1 MDLDHGYSKYGMR
14 SFCRK
19 DQCLW
24 CFRVTQESYAS
35 LKTIQQ
41 IWNCVKSWKSLCSS
55 QTFSWH
61 CICIRNNTHWQI
73 YPEQPPTVTP
83 TNRVACSWKNLVTYL
98 PVSTNPVATSFVGV
112 SQIAFSTWTDS
123 AVGNWYVPTTS
134 MFFSCW
140 KGKWRSGLSWHR
152 FKSWRD
158 FDSFCVGKCLWAF
171 RITSLKFEFWGEKW
185 YFGSPSIVIGA

>member
-1 MDLDHGYSKYGMR
+1 MSKVERAYAPR
-14 SFCRK
+14 RLSVDIAFV
-19 DQCLW
+19 
-24 CFRVTQESYAS
+24 FVT
-35 LKTIQQ
+35 IH
-41 IWNCVKSWKSLCSS
+41 IINVMLCSADK
-55 QTFSWH
+55 
-61 CICIRNNTHWQI
+61 
-73 YPEQPPTVTP
+73 PEQPPTVTP

-123 AVGNWYVPTTS
+123 AVGNWHVPTTS
-134 MFFSCW
+134 MFCSCW
-140 KGKWRSGLSWHR
+140 KGKWRLGLSWHR

-171 RITSLKFEFWGEKW
+171 RITSLKFEFWGEKG